1 MELRHLR
8 YFRAVAEYQGF
19 SRTARALHVAQS
31 AISEQISDLER
42 EIGVPLLV
50 RGRQKVSLTPHGKI
64 FLEEIEE
71 VLAGTDRAVQMAQRS
86 LRGEI
91 GTLNVGFFNGGTG
104 TLVPAIMREFR
115 KRHPGVRVSVAEL
128 IPSQQADG
136 LMRGTLDVGFT
147 RPLDPPYDRHLR
159 CELLYPDPFV
169 AVLPKRHPLARG
181 PVDVRKLAGERFVMV
196 ARETS
201 PVLFD
206 KTVAICS
213 EAGFSPEISA
223 VGSVWSSVVLL
234 VEAGA
239 GIAILPS
246 NLQQSGVRDVSFQPI
261 LNRGAS
267 IDLVIAWSPQR
278 EGPIQ
283 SAFLN
288 IARTQR
294 DRMEKR

>member
-8 YFRAVAEYQGF
+8 YFRAIAEHQGF
-19 SRTARALHVAQS
+19 SRAARALHVAQS
-31 AISEQISDLER
+31 AISEQVSDLER
-42 EIGVPLLV
+42 EVGVPLLV
-50 RGRQKVSLTPHGKI
+50 RGRQRIGLTPHGKI
-64 FLEEIEE
+64 FLDEIEK
-71 VLAGTDRAVQMAQRS
+71 VLEGADRAVETARRS

-104 TLVPAIMREFR
+104 TLVPAIMRDFR
-115 KRHPGVRVSVAEL
+115 KRYPGVHVSVAEL
-128 IPSQQADG
+128 IPSEQTEA
-136 LMRGTLDVGFT
+136 LTRGTLDIGFT
-147 RPLDPPYDRHLR
+147 RPLEAAYERHLR
-159 CELLYPDPFV
+159 AELLYPDPFV
-169 AVLPKRHPLARG
+169 AVLPKGHPLAHR

-201 PVLFD
+201 PALFD
-206 KTVAICS
+206 KTIAICT

-261 LNRGAS
+261 TNRGAS

-283 SAFLN
+283 KAFLEL
-288 IARTQR
+288 ARAHR
-294 DRMEKR
+294 DRSQRR